1 MRVLA
6 ATFDREDAARA
17 VLNTLRRRF
26 DLSRRDAS
34 VAPLGSDD
42 PRERGFFLLAG
53 RFYDQ
58 RVAEVHRLVE
68 SFGGRVVE
76 DIDEVRTQPGLA
88 GAARS
93 AQPSESG
100 RTFGTQTWRATNKPS
115 SLTDRT

>member
-6 ATFDREDAARA
+6 ATFDREEAARA

-58 RVAEVHRLVE
+58 RVSEVRRLVE
-68 SFGGRVVE
+68 SFGGRLVE
-76 DIDEVRTQPGLA
+76 DIDEARTRPELA
-88 GAARS
+88 GAPRTSQSVEPA
-93 AQPSESG
+93 
-100 RTFGTQTWRATNKPS
+100 RTFGTQTWRATKPPS